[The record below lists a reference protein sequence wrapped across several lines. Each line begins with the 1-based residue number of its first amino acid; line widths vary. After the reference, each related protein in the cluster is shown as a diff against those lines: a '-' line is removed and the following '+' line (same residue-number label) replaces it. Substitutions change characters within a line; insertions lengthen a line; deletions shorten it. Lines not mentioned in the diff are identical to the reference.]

1 MPDLGLGLWLIWVLK
16 QQLRD
21 GVFCEGYG
29 WCKKSMHQPD
39 MGVIFYA
46 PPRKTTPTGGRK
58 VSEHHED
65 DNLGVLSDRF
75 LAHALT
81 PVNLGALPHPD
92 GHANPTGACG
102 DRIELYLRVQ
112 DEVVTDAR
120 FLTEGCLHT
129 VACGSAI
136 TSLIKGREVSQ
147 VMQVGADEV
156 EEELG
161 GLPKP
166 HRHCAVLAAVSLK
179 AALRDY
185 YKKKQAP
192 WKGAYGDR

>member
-1 MPDLGLGLWLIWVLK
+1 MS
-16 QQLRD
+16 
-21 GVFCEGYG
+21 EN
-29 WCKKSMHQPD
+29 HQ
-39 MGVIFYA
+39 
-46 PPRKTTPTGGRK
+46 
-58 VSEHHED
+58 D
-65 DNLGVLSDRF
+65 DSLSGLSDQF

-92 GHANPTGACG
+92 GYANPTGTCG

-112 DEVVTDAR
+112 GEVVTDAR
-120 FLTEGCLHT
+120 FLTEGCMHT

-147 VMQVGADEV
+147 ALQVGADEV

-161 GLPKP
+161 GLDKP
-166 HRHCAVLAAVSLK
+166 HRHCAVLAAVTLK

-192 WKGAYGDR
+192 WKAVYGNR